1 MTMGGS
7 AGGDAA
13 EDTNERSTMSE
24 RSDTDAGRDLQLGKV
39 LFVGDSIIQ
48 AGPWEEW
55 LTASTVVN
63 EGVGGA
69 TSDDV
74 IERLPELVALAP
86 DTVVVL
92 VGTNDLAWHRTTEHI
107 VRNIETIVATFR
119 RDLPDVRL
127 LVTSVLPREQE
138 FAAQIR
144 DVNRHLWQF
153 APTAH
158 AGYLDLWPVLAG
170 EDGAVLEQYSSDGLH
185 LTDDGYRA
193 WRDALGPA
201 LEAVLR
207 MPPRTRPI
215 TLPFDEF
222 SRPRTA

>member
-1 MTMGGS
+1 
-7 AGGDAA
+7 
-13 EDTNERSTMSE
+13 MSE
-24 RSDTDAGRDLQLGKV
+24 RSDADTGRDLELGKV

-55 LTASTVVN
+55 LAASTVVN
-63 EGVGGA
+63 AGVGGA
-69 TSDDV
+69 TTDDV
-74 IERLPELVALAP
+74 LERLPELVALAP

-92 VGTNDLAWHRTTEHI
+92 VGTNDLAWHRTSEHV

-127 LVTSVLPREQE
+127 LMTSVLPRGHD
-138 FAAQIR
+138 FAPQIR
-144 DVNRHLWQF
+144 EINRHLWQF

-170 EDGAVLEQYSSDGLH
+170 EDGGLLEQYSPDGLH
-185 LTDDGYRA
+185 LNEDGYRV
-193 WRDALGPA
+193 WREALGPA

-222 SRPRTA
+222 ARPRTA

>member
-1 MTMGGS
+1 
-7 AGGDAA
+7 
-13 EDTNERSTMSE
+13 MSE

-48 AGPWEEW
+48 GGSWAEW
-55 LTASTVVN
+55 LSASTVVD

-69 TSDDV
+69 TTADV
-74 IERLPELVALAP
+74 VARLPELVEQAP

-127 LVTSVLPREQE
+127 LVISVLPRGHE
-138 FAAQIR
+138 FAPQIR
-144 DVNRHLWQF
+144 EINRHLWQF

-170 EDGAVLEQYSSDGLH
+170 EDGGILPQYSEDGLH
-185 LTDDGYRA
+185 LTEDGYQA

-201 LEAVLR
+201 LGAVLR

-222 SRPRTA
+222 ARPKTA

>member
-1 MTMGGS
+1 
-7 AGGDAA
+7 
-13 EDTNERSTMSE
+13 MSE

-39 LFVGDSIIQ
+39 LFIGDSIIQ
-48 AGPWEEW
+48 GGAWAEW
-55 LTASTVVN
+55 LTASTVVD

-69 TSDDV
+69 TTADV
-74 IERLPELVALAP
+74 VARLPELIEQAP

-92 VGTNDLAWHRTTEHI
+92 VGTNDLAWHRTTEHV

-119 RDLPDVRL
+119 RDLPDIRI
-127 LVTSVLPREQE
+127 LVISVLPRGHE
-138 FAAQIR
+138 FAPQIR
-144 DVNRHLWQF
+144 EINRHLWQF

-170 EDGAVLEQYSSDGLH
+170 EDGGILPEYSEDGLH
-185 LTDDGYRA
+185 LTESGYRA
-193 WRDALGPA
+193 WREALGPA
-201 LEAVLR
+201 LDSVLR

-222 SRPRTA
+222 ARPKTA

>member
-1 MTMGGS
+1 M
-7 AGGDAA
+7 GGDAGPDA
-13 EDTNERSTMSE
+13 TERSTMSE

-48 AGPWEEW
+48 GGSWAEW
-55 LTASTVVN
+55 LSASTVVD

-69 TSDDV
+69 TTADV
-74 IERLPELVALAP
+74 VARLPELVEQAP

-127 LVTSVLPREQE
+127 LVISVLPRGHE
-138 FAAQIR
+138 FAPQIR
-144 DVNRHLWQF
+144 EINRHLWQF

-170 EDGAVLEQYSSDGLH
+170 EDGGILPQYSEDGLH
-185 LTDDGYRA
+185 LTEDGYQA

-201 LEAVLR
+201 LGAVLR

-222 SRPRTA
+222 ARPKTA

>member
-1 MTMGGS
+1 MTMGES
-7 AGGDAA
+7 VVGDAGP
-13 EDTNERSTMSE
+13 DPTERSTMSDP
-24 RSDTDAGRDLQLGKV
+24 SDTDAGRELALGKV
-39 LFVGDSIIQ
+39 LFIGDSIIQ
-48 AGPWEEW
+48 AGAWGEW
-55 LTASTVVN
+55 LTASTVVD

-69 TSDDV
+69 TSADV
-74 IERLPELVALAP
+74 VERLPELVEQAP
-86 DTVVVL
+86 DTVVLL

-119 RDLPDVRL
+119 RDLPDVRI
-127 LVTSVLPREQE
+127 LVTSVLPREE
-138 FAAQIR
+138 AFAAQIR

-170 EDGAVLEQYSSDGLH
+170 EDGALLEQYSPDGLH
-185 LTDDGYRA
+185 LNEEGYRA

-207 MPPRTRPI
+207 MPPRTRPL
-215 TLPFDEF
+215 TLPYDEF
-222 SRPRTA
+222 ARPRTA

>member
-1 MTMGGS
+1 
-7 AGGDAA
+7 
-13 EDTNERSTMSE
+13 MSE

-48 AGPWEEW
+48 GGEW
-55 LTASTVVN
+55 GQWLAASTVVD

-69 TSDDV
+69 TTADV
-74 IERLPELVALAP
+74 VARLPELIEQAP

-119 RDLPDVRL
+119 RDLPDIRI
-127 LVTSVLPREQE
+127 LVISVLPRGHE
-138 FAAQIR
+138 FSPQIR
-144 DVNRHLWQF
+144 EINRHLWQF

-170 EDGAVLEQYSSDGLH
+170 EDGGILPEYSEDGLH
-185 LTDDGYRA
+185 LTEGGYRA
-193 WRDALGPA
+193 WREAMGPA
-201 LEAVLR
+201 LDSVLR

-222 SRPRTA
+222 ARPKTA